1 MPKRINDAPTMG
13 MRALLTRIERSAI
26 ETGIKDGTFALDWKR
41 NAKGDLVVAL
51 IIPEGDGRHAFSR
64 HNVP

>member
-1 MPKRINDAPTMG
+1 MPNRVNAAPTMG
-13 MRALLTRIERSAI
+13 MRALLTRIEKAALD
-26 ETGIKDGTFALDWKR
+26 TGIAEGSFDVDYKR

-51 IIPEGDGRHAFSR
+51 IIPEGDGRGPFSR